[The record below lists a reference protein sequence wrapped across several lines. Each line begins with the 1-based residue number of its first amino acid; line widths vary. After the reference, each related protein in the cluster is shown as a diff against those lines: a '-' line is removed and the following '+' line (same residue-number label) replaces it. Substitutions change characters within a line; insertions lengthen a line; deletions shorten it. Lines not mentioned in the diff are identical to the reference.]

1 MLETYTVLTLSHLVI
16 PFSLFQSFTW
26 HWLLTQGLRSQQ
38 GAKSSR
44 KRYRNRS
51 GLEGNEKLTRTMV
64 RERAQNWAQEWNVWE
79 IENEK
84 ELGFSVIKCSN
95 ETICL
100 IFFSHLFY
108 DELSLK
114 RRWDYTLTE
123 TIYPFISLLFL
134 YLLSWR
140 EVRCWKWRQI
150 CGGRLC
156 FQLPPFVLLR
166 NLATL

>member
-26 HWLLTQGLRSQQ
+26 HWLLNQGLRNQQ

-84 ELGFSVIKCSN
+84 ELGFSIIKCSN

-100 IFFSHLFY
+100 IFFFSFVLWWTESKKKMWLHTDWNNISLHFPLVLIPT
-108 DELSLK
+108 ELK
-114 RRWDYTLTE
+114 RSEMLKMKANMWGS
-123 TIYPFISLLFL
+123 SLLPA
-134 YLLSWR
+134 SS
-140 EVRCWKWRQI
+140 
-150 CGGRLC
+150 LC
-156 FQLPPFVLLR
+156 PS
-166 NLATL
+166 